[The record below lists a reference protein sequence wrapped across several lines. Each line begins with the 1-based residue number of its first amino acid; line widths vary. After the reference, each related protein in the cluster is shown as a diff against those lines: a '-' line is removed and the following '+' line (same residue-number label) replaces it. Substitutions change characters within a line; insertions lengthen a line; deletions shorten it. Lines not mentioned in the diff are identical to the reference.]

1 MSVLT
6 RLRMLH
12 KTAESLASDLP
23 TEEMFLRFSEQV
35 VDAISG
41 YIEEVEEAEGVE

>member
-6 RLRMLH
+6 RLKMLH
-12 KTAESLASDLP
+12 KTAEDLASDLP

-35 VDAISG
+35 VSAIEG
-41 YIEEVEEAEGVE
+41 YIYEVEEVEG